1 MKIGAQREGQQSQ
14 QLCAVCSGPGCT
26 AVASRKAVGTQT
38 PHSCPRVPRVPTS
51 PCSAILQAGRMRGD
65 EEPGTALGL
74 LGRAAGGLC
83 CFRRGAWLSS
93 ALSLVQNIM
102 NQPADAF
109 PGAARPSFPISSA
122 RHRWAVALPAL
133 LLTSGCCWCLPG
145 RRDHLGEAAWSLFSN

>member
-1 MKIGAQREGQQSQ
+1 MYFNAYFKEMKIGAQREGQQSQ

-74 LGRAAGGLC
+74 QGGSLAGQREVCAVSDGVLGS
-83 CFRRGAWLSS
+83 AWL
-93 ALSLVQNIM
+93 
-102 NQPADAF
+102 
-109 PGAARPSFPISSA
+109 
-122 RHRWAVALPAL
+122 
-133 LLTSGCCWCLPG
+133 
-145 RRDHLGEAAWSLFSN
+145 